1 MLSHY
6 PPLVALQLSV
16 CFPTPCALLAV
27 TWSRFSSWML
37 QFAGCETDA
46 QRQLR
51 KDLGSDVASEIVR
64 PATSLA
70 RL

>member
-1 MLSHY
+1 
-6 PPLVALQLSV
+6 
-16 CFPTPCALLAV
+16 
-27 TWSRFSSWML
+27 ML

-51 KDLGSDVASEIVR
+51 KDLGNDVASEIVR

-70 RL
+70 RLQRFPPEETRTSLGMACSNVQQPACRNDVDD